1 MNTLSDNKLTNAVA
15 RKRQTGVAI
24 ITALLVVALGT
35 ITIVSVVVR
44 QQYSL
49 LREQNEGLIQQAR
62 SLAVSGERFGAAVL
76 YRDVK
81 QGLRENTDSL
91 DDDWATTLPPIP
103 VDNATLTGCVVDM
116 QGHFNVN
123 NMVNSEGAVE
133 PVYFDQFKRLLT
145 ELNIDVIKADAV
157 VDWLDKDVNAT
168 LPEGAED
175 DYYSG
180 LTPAY
185 RASNGPMTSVS
196 ELQLVKGF
204 SSAVPEEYED
214 YQLLLPHIA
223 ALPTELGPTPV
234 NVNTA
239 TPEVI
244 ASLSDF
250 LKPLAA
256 DLARWDT
263 GAYEDYPVCED
274 IFSLEADDGPETL
287 AGEER
292 DLTPY
297 ESTLDFDSEAAVES
311 GEEVAGS
318 IRFLSE
324 IRKVRHE

>member
-1 MNTLSDNKLTNAVA
+1 MSALIDDSLTNHAPP
-15 RKRQTGVAI
+15 RRQSGVAI

-35 ITIVSVVVR
+35 ITIVSIVSR

-49 LREQNEGLIQQAR
+49 AREQNEGVMQQAR
-62 SLAVSGERFGAAVL
+62 ALAVSGERFGAAVL

-81 QGLRENTDSL
+81 QGLRDNTDSL
-91 DDDWATTLPPIP
+91 DDDWAQTIPPIP
-103 VDNATLTGCVVDM
+103 VDNATLQGCVVDM
-116 QGHFNVN
+116 QGHFNLN
-123 NMVNSEGAVE
+123 NVIDQEGNANQ
-133 PVYFDQFKRLLT
+133 VYVDQLKRLFT
-145 ELNIDVIKADAV
+145 ELGVEVAKADAV
-157 VDWLDKDVNAT
+157 VDWIDKDVNAT

-204 SSAVPEEYED
+204 SSQVPEEYED
-214 YQLLLPHIA
+214 YKLLLPHIA
-223 ALPTELGPTPV
+223 ALPVEFGPTPV

-244 ASLSDF
+244 AALSDF

-256 DLARWDT
+256 DLSRWDT

-274 IFSLEADDGPETL
+274 IFSLIAEEGPETL
-287 AGEER
+287 EGAER
-292 DLTPY
+292 DLI
-297 ESTLDFDSEAAVES
+297 DR
-311 GEEVAGS
+311 S
-318 IRFLSE
+318 IFRYVLM
-324 IRKVRHE
+324 